1 MNFFQHQE
9 NARKLSRRIYIAFF
23 CVTILMIVAIDAMV
37 LIVVGLNSPSSSVIN
52 PDLVNGPLSLFSI
65 DTIKANSGV
74 LLVAS
79 ILTVG
84 TISLASLGKVL
95 SLRGGG
101 SKVARDLGGTL
112 VTADAREPLRRR
124 LYNVVEEISI
134 ASGVPVPD
142 VFILER
148 ESAINA
154 FAAGYGVSDA
164 AVAVTQ
170 GTLEKLS
177 RSELQGVVAHEFSHI
192 LNGDMRI
199 NIRLMGVI
207 FGIMVLSLFGR
218 KFLHVN
224 RFQRRSSK
232 NNSAGAIIAIGL
244 ALMVIGYLGLFF
256 ARWMKSAVSRQREY
270 LADASAVQ
278 FTRNPDGISGALK
291 KIVAYNTNSYLKADT
306 EEVSHML
313 FASAFSS
320 KLFATHPSLQDR
332 IKRIEKAF
340 DEHEVEHLVK
350 KIKDKEQRDH
360 FQARLAEEELLK
372 KSEAKN
378 NNDLLNIEEIIGYI
392 GNPDSTRISA
402 AILLAESLP
411 HSLKQA
417 VHSSEWSPEV
427 LLYSLLDSESALR
440 DKQLLVVVEMMGS
453 ISEQKIQHIIET
465 NGLVKTEQRLPL
477 LEIAF
482 PSIKR
487 RPHEDLG
494 KFLETLDRLAN
505 VDRDVDSF
513 EFLLTRLL
521 RQYLTDSV
529 EPKRGSLHGNRSLK
543 SCIDELTLVISIL
556 ASHGQN
562 SKSTQ
567 GIQLAQRA
575 FKTGMSSV
583 GIEHKNLSFVDNW
596 QAELDK
602 ALTKL
607 NELKVTEK
615 KKMVLA
621 LGKTVLDDKKLVS
634 EEQEM
639 MRVICAL
646 IHVPIPL
653 LQSAA

>member
-23 CVTILMIVAIDAMV
+23 IVTILMIVAIDALV
-37 LIVVGLNSPSSSVIN
+37 LIVVGLNSQTSTGIN
-52 PDLVNGPLSLFSI
+52 PVLVNGPFSLFSI
-65 DTIKANSGV
+65 DNIKANSGV
-74 LLVAS
+74 LILAG
-79 ILTVG
+79 ILTAG
-84 TISLASLGKVL
+84 TISLASIGKVL

-142 VFILER
+142 VFILEH

-224 RFQRRSSK
+224 KFQRRSSK

-244 ALMVIGYLGLFF
+244 ALMIIGYLGLFF

-291 KIVAYNTNSYLKADT
+291 KIAAYNTTSYLKADT

-313 FASAFSS
+313 FTSAFSS
-320 KLFATHPSLQDR
+320 KLFATHPALQDR
-332 IKRIEKAF
+332 IKRIEKGFNA
-340 DEHEVEHLVK
+340 HEIEHLAK
-350 KIKDKEQRDH
+350 KIRDKEQRDH
-360 FQARLAEEELLK
+360 FQASLAEEELLK

-378 NNDLLNIEEIIGYI
+378 NKGLLNIDEIIGYI

-411 HSLKQA
+411 DSLKQA

-427 LLYSLLDSESALR
+427 LLYSLLDSEPMLR
-440 DKQLLVVVEMMGS
+440 DKQLLIVVQMMGS

-487 RPHEDLG
+487 RPHEDLE

-529 EPKRGSLHGNRSLK
+529 EPKRGPLHGNRSLK
-543 SCIDELTLVISIL
+543 NCIDELTLVISIL

-575 FKTGMSSV
+575 FKTGMSAV

-602 ALTKL
+602 SLTKL
-607 NELKVTEK
+607 NELKVAEK
-615 KKMVLA
+615 KKVVIA
-621 LGKTVLDDKKLVS
+621 LGKTVLDDKKLIT